1 MTKEHAD
8 VVVVG
13 AGLVGSILAIFLR
26 QRGYNV
32 RMFEKRA
39 DMRVGQAEGGRSI
52 NLVVTSRGLQALEQ
66 VGLKKEVLAITKP
79 VYGRMMHDLDGELT
93 YQSYSKDD
101 SECNYS
107 VSRAQLNKEMMTHA
121 ERAGVEIEFSCECT
135 DIDHETGTI
144 WFGER
149 KVTADAIFA
158 TDGAGSAVRRELVK
172 QGHLEDSV
180 DFLPHGYKE
189 LLIPA
194 GENNAFLI
202 EEKALHIWPRGE
214 HMLMALPN
222 LDGSFTVTLYLANE
236 GEVSF
241 AALQTKEDVMAY
253 FQKYYADSLALLP
266 TLGEEFFENPT
277 GLLGTVRCAPWY
289 VGEKVVLLGDAAHG
303 VVPFFGQGMNAGFED
318 CSVLDKCLDVC
329 SDQLD
334 EAIAMYSDIQ
344 KANGDAIADMA
355 IENFIEMSEKV
366 GDEAFLLQKQ
376 VEAKVGR
383 TFPDLYL
390 SRYSMVTHSLIPYH
404 VCQKA
409 GLIQQEIL
417 DALTQDI
424 QSADEVDLS
433 KAELLIREKLSPFY
447 AQYQVEG

>member
-318 CSVLDKCLDVC
+318 CRILSDMLDIYKENYEKCF
-329 SDQLD
+329 DQFSID
-334 EAIAMYSDIQ
+334 RKPE
-344 KANGDAIADMA
+344 GDGLQDLSLH
-355 IENFIEMSEKV
+355 NFIVMRNKTADPS
-366 GDEAFLLQKQ
+366 FLLQKKIEQ
-376 VEAKVGR
+376 KVSKLH
-383 TFPDLYL
+383 PEKWLPL
-390 SRYSMVTHSLIPYH
+390 YSMVSFSNIKYSTAWE
-404 VCQKA
+404 VGKK
-409 GLIQQEIL
+409 QEQIMEKIMKLPQIEKKWDDDFVIDMIL
-417 DALTQDI
+417 KEI
-424 QSADEVDLS
+424 
-433 KAELLIREKLSPFY
+433 
-447 AQYQVEG
+447 